1 MDENIILELAAH
13 MRDFGY
19 WRNTVLFFHG
29 KSYSDFDRSY
39 FNAKCQ
45 ERNRTL
51 IGEKTLPTL
60 SCASY
65 QLFSQEMPENP
76 VHDDSENQDDFEDF
90 DLFEDENNADESDL
104 EWYKKVEEQK
114 RYHSPNNSM
123 YICTLSKAD
132 EKDYGS
138 LIAQGIPIMLYEKM
152 GGIFYTDCNEPDLEE
167 LAPYARKFMRAN
179 WQKYRGWNYRIAD
192 NRVALIA
199 LEKFLEKYDMK
210 VTEESCDVECSTLFY
225 VRPKEGENKAAR

>member
-1 MDENIILELAAH
+1 MDENFILELAAH

-19 WRNTVLFFHG
+19 WRNTVLFFRG
-29 KSYSDFDRSY
+29 KSYSDFDRSF

-51 IGEKTLPTL
+51 IGKKTLPTL
-60 SCASY
+60 SCSSY
-65 QLFSQEMPENP
+65 QLFSQERPENP
-76 VHDDSENQDDFEDF
+76 VHDDPENRDDFDDF

-104 EWYKKVEEQK
+104 EWYKKVEKQK
-114 RYHSPNNSM
+114 RYCSPNNAV

-132 EKDYGS
+132 AKDYGS

-152 GGIFYTDCNEPDLEE
+152 GGTFYTDCNEPDLEE

-210 VTEESCDVECSTLFY
+210 VTEESCDVECSTLFC
-225 VRPKEGENKAAR
+225 VRPREKENKAAR

>member
-19 WRNTVLFFHG
+19 WRNTVLFFCG
-29 KSYSDFDRSY
+29 KSYSDFDRS
-39 FNAKCQ
+39 FFSAKCQ

-51 IGEKTLPTL
+51 IGKKTLPTL

-104 EWYKKVEEQK
+104 EWYKKVEKQK
-114 RYHSPNNSM
+114 RYYLPNNAV

-132 EKDYGS
+132 AKDYGS
-138 LIAQGIPIMLYEKM
+138 LMAQGIPVMLYEKM
-152 GGIFYTDCNEPDLEE
+152 GGIFYTDCNEPDLQE
-167 LAPYARKFMRAN
+167 LAPYARKFMRCR
-179 WQKYRGWNYRIAD
+179 WRKYRGGNFSIAD
-192 NRVALIA
+192 DTVALLA
-199 LEKFLEKYDMK
+199 LEKFLEKHDMK
-210 VTEESCDVECSTLFY
+210 VTEELTDVECSTLFCI
-225 VRPKEGENKAAR
+225 RPKEGENKAAR

>member
-76 VHDDSENQDDFEDF
+76 VHDDPENRDDFDDF

-138 LIAQGIPIMLYEKM
+138 LMAQGIPIMLYEKM
-152 GGIFYTDCNEPDLEE
+152 GGKFYTDCNEPDLEE
-167 LAPYARKFMRAN
+167 LAPYSRKFMRAH
-179 WQKYRGWNYRIAD
+179 WRKYRGGNFSIPD
-192 NRVALIA
+192 DTVALLA

-210 VTEESCDVECSTLFY
+210 VTEELTDVECSTLFCI
-225 VRPKEGENKAAR
+225 RPKEGENKAAR

>member
-1 MDENIILELAAH
+1 MEEH
-13 MRDFGY
+13 CP
-19 WRNTVLFFHG
+19 FFRG

-51 IGEKTLPTL
+51 IGKKTLPTL

-76 VHDDSENQDDFEDF
+76 VHDDSENRDDFDDF

-104 EWYKKVEEQK
+104 EWYKKVEKQK
-114 RYHSPNNSM
+114 RYYLPNNAV

-132 EKDYGS
+132 AKDYGS
-138 LIAQGIPIMLYEKM
+138 LMAQGIPVMLYEKM
-152 GGIFYTDCNEPDLEE
+152 GGIFYTDCNEPDLQE
-167 LAPYARKFMRAN
+167 LAPYARKFKRAH
-179 WQKYRGWNYRIAD
+179 WRKYRGGNFSIAD
-192 NRVALIA
+192 DTVALLA

-210 VTEESCDVECSTLFY
+210 VTEELTDVECSTLFCI
-225 VRPKEGENKAAR
+225 RPKEGENKAAR